1 MKKSLKGH
9 PTIYQMENNVYPNGD
24 RFAVGGNP
32 VEKLRRDAMQLRREN
47 ALLEKSNLKL
57 EDEKKILERRLR
69 QATVQSHRKEQLE
82 WKHEIEQSL
91 IKVGD
96 EMFFVVDEYKVEYTE
111 KLSVENVGCAADKKL
126 VKKEEYSEKS
136 TRIIERKNLS
146 QVEWAQR
153 RLLHQIL
160 SIPL

>member
-1 MKKSLKGH
+1 M
-9 PTIYQMENNVYPNGD
+9 
-24 RFAVGGNP
+24 
-32 VEKLRRDAMQLRREN
+32 EKLRRDAKQLRREN

-57 EDEKKILERRLR
+57 EEEKKILERRLR

>member
-1 MKKSLKGH
+1 MS
-9 PTIYQMENNVYPNGD
+9 I
-24 RFAVGGNP
+24 P

-57 EDEKKILERRLR
+57 EDEKKILEGRLR

-111 KLSVENVGCAADKKL
+111 KLSVENVGCTADKKL
-126 VKKEEYSEKS
+126 VQKEEYTEKS
-136 TRIIERKNLS
+136 QRESTRERIYL
-146 QVEWAQR
+146 
-153 RLLHQIL
+153 RLNR
-160 SIPL
+160 